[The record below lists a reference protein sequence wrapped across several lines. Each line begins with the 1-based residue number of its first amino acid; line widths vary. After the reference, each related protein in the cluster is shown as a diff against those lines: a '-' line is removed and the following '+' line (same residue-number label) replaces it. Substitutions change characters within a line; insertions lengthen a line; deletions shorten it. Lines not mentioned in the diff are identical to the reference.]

1 MVTGA
6 AARSVGFSP
15 VFGPQTALT
24 ITMLPNRRSAERP
37 SDQWSTLTLIGILV
51 AALAIL
57 YLAREVFI
65 PFAFALALS
74 LILTPLATWLQ
85 RIHIGRVPA
94 VMIVMASVLTLA
106 GGVSWMVANELIDV
120 VDHLPSYRENIH
132 NKIQRLQAPATG
144 ALGRVEKNV
153 AAISKE
159 LAGKQTPPPDRT
171 QRGTAT
177 PQNPLPVQEVTPEP
191 SPLVY
196 LQQLT
201 RPFLAPIGM
210 LGFVLILTVFIL
222 VKREDLR
229 NRLLRLVGVSQ
240 LHTTTQALDDATQR
254 ISRYLV
260 LQFLVNGM
268 MGVVVAIGLQAIG
281 VPYAALWGV
290 IAAILRLV
298 PYLGIMSA
306 AILPFT
312 LSLAVFDG
320 WLHPALVFLLFFVL
334 EVIVGNFVE
343 PMLYGAHTGIS
354 SLGLLVS
361 TIFWTILWGYPG
373 LILSTPL
380 TVCVVVLGRYVPQLS
395 FLHIALGDE
404 DVLSTEIHFYQRLL
418 AMDHVEARAVVEQFL
433 KDRTLLDLYEQ
444 VIVPALILAEQER
457 HRGTLEQTREEF
469 IFLCLN
475 EIVAELSEVP
485 PKSDHPGRIFVIP
498 AKDQADEVS
507 GALFA
512 QLLEREGFAVISLPS
527 GASDDLALL
536 NPSAE
541 DVICVSA
548 LPPFAFSAAAKLCAR
563 LRTRHPEPKIM
574 AGIWGFPAGR
584 ESMLQKLE
592 KSSRMIVATSFSQA
606 LEQTANEPVPV

>member
-1 MVTGA
+1 
-6 AARSVGFSP
+6 
-15 VFGPQTALT
+15 
-24 ITMLPNRRSAERP
+24 MLPNRRSADRP
-37 SDQWSTLTLIGILV
+37 NSVDQWSTLTLIGSFV

-74 LILTPLATWLQ
+74 LILSPLATWLQ
-85 RIHIGRVPA
+85 RIHIGRVPSV
-94 VMIVMASVLTLA
+94 VMVMVSIVALA
-106 GGVSWMVANELIDV
+106 GVVSWMVANELIDV
-120 VDHLPSYRENIH
+120 VDHLPSYSENIH

-159 LAGKQTPPPDRT
+159 LAGKQTPPPDRG
-171 QRGTAT
+171 RRAAAST
-177 PQNPLPVQEVTPEP
+177 PENPLPVEVVTPEP
-191 SPLVY
+191 SPLAA
-196 LQQLT
+196 LRNLT
-201 RPFLAPIGM
+201 MPFLAPIGM
-210 LGFVLILTVFIL
+210 FGFVLILTVFIL

-240 LHTTTQALDDATQR
+240 LHATTQALDDATQR

-268 MGVVVAIGLQAIG
+268 MGLALALGLQAIG

-298 PYLGIMSA
+298 PYLGILSA

-334 EVIVGNFVE
+334 EIIVGNFVE
-343 PMLYGAHTGIS
+343 PWLYGAHTGIS

-380 TVCVVVLGRYVPQLS
+380 TVCVVVLGRYVPQLN

-404 DVLSTEIHFYQRLL
+404 DALSTEVHLYQRLL
-418 AMDHVEARAVVEQFL
+418 AMDHAEALAVVEQFL
-433 KDRTLLDLYEQ
+433 KDRPLLDLYEQ
-444 VIVPALILAEQER
+444 VVVPALILAEQER

-469 IFLCLN
+469 IFLCLH
-475 EIVAELSEVP
+475 EIIAELSVDP
-485 PKSDHPGRIFVIP
+485 PKADHPGRIFVIP

-512 QLLEREGFAVISLPS
+512 QLLEREGFAVISLPVGS
-527 GASDDLALL
+527 SDELALL
-536 NPSAE
+536 EPSAD

-548 LPPFAFSAAAKLCAR
+548 LPPFAFSAAARLCAQ
-563 LRTRHPEPKIM
+563 LRNLYPQPKIM

-584 ESMLQKLE
+584 ESMLERLE
-592 KSSRMIVATSFSQA
+592 KSSRMIVATSFTQA
-606 LEQTANEPVPV
+606 LEQTRVEATLEI

>member
-1 MVTGA
+1 
-6 AARSVGFSP
+6 
-15 VFGPQTALT
+15 
-24 ITMLPNRRSAERP
+24 MLPNRRATERS
-37 SDQWSTLTLIGILV
+37 SDQWSTLTLIGIIV
-51 AALAIL
+51 ATLAIL

-85 RIHIGRVPA
+85 RIRIGRILA
-94 VMIVMASVLTLA
+94 VTIVMVSVVALA

-120 VDHLPSYRENIH
+120 VDHLPAYSQNIH
-132 NKIQRLQAPATG
+132 NKIVRLRSPASG

-159 LAGKQTPPPDRT
+159 LAAKDNPPPDRP
-171 QRGTAT
+171 QRALAAT
-177 PQNPLPVQEVTPEP
+177 PQNPLPVQVVTPEP
-191 SPLVY
+191 GPLVS

-201 RPFLAPIGM
+201 KPFLAPIGM
-210 LGFVLILTVFIL
+210 FGFVLILTVFIMI
-222 VKREDLR
+222 KREDLR

-254 ISRYLV
+254 IGRYLV
-260 LQFLVNGM
+260 LQFLVNGV
-268 MGVVVAIGLQAIG
+268 MGVALAAGLELIG
-281 VPYAALWGV
+281 VPYAALWGA

-320 WLHPALVFLLFFVL
+320 WMHPALVFALFFVL
-334 EVIVGNFVE
+334 EIMVGNFLE
-343 PMLYGAHTGIS
+343 PWLYGAHTGIS

-373 LILSTPL
+373 LVLSTPL

-404 DVLSTEIHFYQRLL
+404 DVLSTEIHLYQRLL
-418 AMDHVEARAVVEQFL
+418 AMDHVEARAVVEEFL
-433 KDRTLLDLYEQ
+433 KDRTLLELYEQ

-457 HRGTLEQTREEF
+457 HRGTLEQAREDF
-469 IFLCLN
+469 VFLCLN
-475 EIVAELSEVP
+475 EIVAEQAEDV
-485 PKSDHPGRIFVIP
+485 PKSDRPGRVFLIP

-512 QLLEREGFAVISLPS
+512 QLLEREGVAVVSLPLGS
-527 GASDDLALL
+527 SEELGVMQPSTDDI
-536 NPSAE
+536 
-541 DVICVSA
+541 VCVSA
-548 LPPFAFSAAAKLCAR
+548 LPPFAFSAAAKLCAQ
-563 LRTRHPEPKIM
+563 LRARYPEPRIM
-574 AGIWGFPAGR
+574 AGIWGFPPGR
-584 ESMLQKLE
+584 ESMLRKLE
-592 KSSRMIVATSFSQA
+592 KSSRMIVATSFAQA
-606 LEQTANEPVPV
+606 LEQTANEPVAV

>member
-1 MVTGA
+1 
-6 AARSVGFSP
+6 
-15 VFGPQTALT
+15 
-24 ITMLPNRRSAERP
+24 MLPNRRSADRSNP
-37 SDQWSTLTLIGILV
+37 TDQWSTLALLGTLV

-85 RIHIGRVPA
+85 RTRIGRVPS
-94 VMIVMASVLTLA
+94 VMIVMVAVITLA
-106 GGVSWMVANELIDV
+106 GVVSWMVANELIDV
-120 VDHLPSYRENIH
+120 VDNLPLYSENIH

-144 ALGRVEKNV
+144 TLGRVEKNV

-159 LAGKQTPPPDRT
+159 LAGKQTTAPDRG
-171 QRGTAT
+171 RRAPAAT
-177 PQNPLPVQEVTPEP
+177 PDNPLPVQVVTPEP
-191 SPLVY
+191 GPLVY
-196 LQQLT
+196 LRELI

-210 LGFVLILTVFIL
+210 FGFVLILTVFIL
-222 VKREDLR
+222 IKREDLR
-229 NRLLRLVGVSQ
+229 NRLLRLVGISQ
-240 LHTTTQALDDATQR
+240 LHATTQALDDATQR

-260 LQFLVNGM
+260 LQFVVNGL
-268 MGVVVAIGLQAIG
+268 MGVVLAIGLEAIG

-298 PYLGIMSA
+298 PYVGILSA

-320 WLHPALVFLLFFVL
+320 WLHPAMVLALFFVL
-334 EVIVGNFVE
+334 EMIVGNFVE
-343 PMLYGAHTGIS
+343 PWLYGSHTGIS
-354 SLGLLVS
+354 SLGLLVT

-404 DVLSTEIHFYQRLL
+404 DVLSTELHLYQRLL
-418 AMDHVEARAVVEQFL
+418 AMDHAEASAVVEQFL
-433 KDRTLLDLYEQ
+433 KDHPLLELYEQ

-457 HRGTLEQTREEF
+457 HRGFLEQKREEF

-475 EIVAELSEVP
+475 EIIAELGEVADDSP
-485 PKSDHPGRIFVIP
+485 NAEPHPGRIFVIP
-498 AKDQADEVS
+498 AKDQADEIS
-507 GALFA
+507 GSLFA
-512 QLLEREGFAVISLPS
+512 QLLERSGFAVISLPVGS
-527 GASDDLALL
+527 SNELAVLK
-536 NPSAE
+536 PSAA

-548 LPPFAFSAAAKLCAR
+548 LPPFAFSAAAKLCAQ
-563 LRTRHPEPKIM
+563 LRTSYPEPKIM

-584 ESMLQKLE
+584 ESMLQRLE
-592 KSSRMIVATSFSQA
+592 KSSRTIVATSFAQA
-606 LEQTANEPVPV
+606 LEQTAPEPAAV